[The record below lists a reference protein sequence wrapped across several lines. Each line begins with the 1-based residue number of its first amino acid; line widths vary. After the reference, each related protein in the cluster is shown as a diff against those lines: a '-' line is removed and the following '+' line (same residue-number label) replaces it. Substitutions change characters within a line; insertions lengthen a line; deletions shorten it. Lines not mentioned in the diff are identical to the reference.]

1 GAVVAGSSTVLT
13 RIMTFSGGMPS
24 WPLSVPLERVLE
36 RDVDQADRQH
46 DDERLHLDEAEHAEP
61 PEEQRPGIEEHDLD
75 VEYDE
80 QDGGEVKLDRE
91 ASPGGTAGEVA
102 ALERLTLHRR
112 STARPEPHRPRQ
124 DHAPHEPRPDA

>member
-1 GAVVAGSSTVLT
+1 SSGVM
-13 RIMTFSGGMPS
+13 RSSPPS
-24 WPLSVPLERVLE
+24 IPLERALAP
-36 RDVDQADRQH
+36 DVDQAERQH
-46 DDERLHLDEAEHAEP
+46 DEEDHHLDEAEDGEP

-75 VEYDE
+75 VEHDE